1 MGLICHVKEL
11 MKALAISLENSLTRE
26 LELYDRVTEEE
37 FEIVRQ
43 SKSERRKEILTDMSV
58 SSFCLFYKKIFKKL
72 YFINTSI
79 SVGTFQRSYLVKL
92 WRMHILVF
100 NISHYVGSFIFIS

>member
-1 MGLICHVKEL
+1 MCHVKEL

-58 SSFCLFYKKIFKKL
+58 SSFCLFLQK
-72 YFINTSI
+72 
-79 SVGTFQRSYLVKL
+79 
-92 WRMHILVF
+92 
-100 NISHYVGSFIFIS
+100 NI